1 MWERVRTNYRM
12 KCYPKAVNQTGQH
25 SPCAEWCTTKSKK
38 LTLASWSQLSMWTK
52 IQDIVAYLE
61 GKAEGSMARGRRVP
75 RQFTSSAG
83 QRGCKQNSNRWRPT
97 SQLDWRRLINTVHV
111 LSGVLQMAIFKL
123 PPATYRK
130 QAYQE
135 WLGTLVA
142 IQDGRPD
149 RCGPCSM
156 PFHLPVCCSSAVN
169 ARNDGALAA
178 LKRWKENLKSKRMT
192 TNRSQP
198 GPTWVETKSG

>member
-83 QRGCKQNSNRWRPT
+83 QRGCKRNSNRWRPT
-97 SQLDWRRLINTVHV
+97 SQLDWRRLSTPSMYWVV
-111 LSGVLQMAIFKL
+111 YCRWLSSSYLLQLTESKRI
-123 PPATYRK
+123 
-130 QAYQE
+130 
-135 WLGTLVA
+135 
-142 IQDGRPD
+142 
-149 RCGPCSM
+149 
-156 PFHLPVCCSSAVN
+156 
-169 ARNDGALAA
+169 RNDSALLWPFRTADPIAVAHAVCHSTCLYAVRA
-178 LKRWKENLKSKRMT
+178 L
-192 TNRSQP
+192 
-198 GPTWVETKSG
+198 